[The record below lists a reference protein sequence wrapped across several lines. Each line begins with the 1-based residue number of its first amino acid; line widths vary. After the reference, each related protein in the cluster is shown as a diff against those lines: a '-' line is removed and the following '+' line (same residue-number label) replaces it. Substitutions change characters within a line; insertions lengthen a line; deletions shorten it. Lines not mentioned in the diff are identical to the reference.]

1 MQVHVMPSPD
11 AGIRK
16 KRRVASATD
25 GELSTDAASASV
37 ALSPTSISALS
48 PTTRRVSFFDASR
61 ETARRRWRLLQRHVC
76 ITQWLSKDLM
86 RRQVKRFALAQESLV
101 DALMTSKDDFTEV
114 FVKIRE
120 QFVSL
125 LDAENCFLSFEAN
138 RSTLEFDG
146 RGIYPSTRAKRGLLR
161 DALKSG
167 QPVHLFH
174 PSALDAQVMESVPH
188 SIDVRSYVCLPL
200 IDSDGNVQAVA
211 EIFNSRYDP
220 KIVAAWLRADS
231 KGPLHVLRNFVGN
244 LIRAFSKRT
253 NIGELFAST
262 TGKQQLDT
270 DTDVP
275 MTVGSNSHAL
285 GDGDGD
291 GDVATGRS
299 SEVSEY
305 PLETLVEFLRH
316 TVGVAQC
323 AVFAYDK
330 DAELLWARFSDS
342 SAFPKT
348 VKPGEG
354 IIGRAAVQGEPLRVS
369 LQSVAEADDSL
380 DPASPLSTMEDSA
393 DAPLSNE
400 TLFGSSSFPMD
411 TVRDVLCVPTTS
423 AAQKLNG
430 VVLLLNKQDGSA
442 FNEVDVAM
450 SVNLCRHI
458 GHALHSSALHEAI
471 LKAQGKAQTLL
482 DLSAV
487 LFRELETTA
496 LLAAIMD
503 KIKKPMN
510 ASKCCVFLMDDEK
523 HELVAPVGSDLAN
536 DAAQT
541 AFRIPA
547 TSGVVGAAAQTGEII
562 NVRDAYRDPRFNSS
576 VDQLTGFVTRSILAV
591 PIKDATGEV
600 LGVLEMVNKLSKQY
614 FDKDDEEL
622 ARGIAYYLA
631 IALKNA
637 KLFESARSA
646 MRRSDALLAMMQVIS
661 SSNENVADVF
671 KALVDTACQILNVEH
686 GALFFV
692 DALSKSLFCRVGSNW
707 KGYCIP
713 VGKFIPG
720 IVAESGE
727 IMSLVDAREHPAF
740 DVAYDELVGIQTRSL
755 LCVPIKSAA
764 LPTHHQGRVGPP
776 PKGPRENVIAVF
788 YAANKLGSVDGKRRR
803 SPFCEDDVKIMN
815 AICAEISSIIERRSW
830 ELVFL
835 VESTA
840 SDSSSELKNVTSA
853 FLSQYTTTPTLS
865 RRRSS
870 AAVAVRSRT
879 TTPVLSAP
887 PHATSSASP
896 APPPA
901 SASASASAP
910 APPRSDVL
918 RRVLKGSTSGSH
930 VCDWDLDPWEHSP
943 PQLVDLA
950 LEMFAFFDLPPRF
963 QIAPE
968 TLRRFLV
975 GVKAQYQDVPYHNF
989 FHAFATLHVSFLIVS
1004 AQPAVD
1010 TLVSP
1015 THRALSPVSQQRRL
1029 RPVAASPSHLFEAR
1043 DLLCV
1048 FVAAVCH
1055 DMNHN
1060 GRTNDFHI
1068 RYRTSLAMLYNDQS
1082 VLENMH
1088 AAACFETMR
1097 RPGHDL
1103 LEHVTPSEYRQMRKS
1118 IIRAILATDM
1128 HNHAAIVTQLHDK
1141 LKVDV
1146 FNADDELHKE
1156 LLLNALVHAADISG
1170 PALAEKMHIKW
1181 SLQLLQEFN
1190 MQYEEEAALGLTP
1203 TPYMNAQPGSPELG
1217 KLNLAFIDSCVFPLW
1232 SILHTFLDGLEP
1244 SLDNIQKNR
1253 NVWLEMI
1260 QHAA

>member
-25 GELSTDAASASV
+25 GELSSATASV

-48 PTTRRVSFFDASR
+48 PTTRRASFYDASR

-138 RSTLEFDG
+138 RSILEFDG

-161 DALKSG
+161 DALQSG
-167 QPVHLFH
+167 KPVHLFH
-174 PSALDAQVMESVPH
+174 PSSLDAQVLESVPQ
-188 SIDVRSYVCLPL
+188 SIDLRSYVCLPL

-211 EIFNSRYDP
+211 EIFNSRHDP

-231 KGPLHVLRNFVGN
+231 NGPLHVLRNFVGN

-262 TGKQQLDT
+262 MATRRLSPGV
-270 DTDVP
+270 DVL
-275 MTVGSNSHAL
+275 MTAGSNAPSSNDEDRDAADGHAN
-285 GDGDGD
+285 
-291 GDVATGRS
+291 
-299 SEVSEY
+299 EVSEY
-305 PLETLVEFLRH
+305 PLETLVELLRH

-354 IIGRAAVQGEPLRVS
+354 IIGRAALEGEPVRVCLKA
-369 LQSVAEADDSL
+369 LQEDGG
-380 DPASPLSTMEDSA
+380 SPLSPSGDS
-393 DAPLSNE
+393 DASASNE
-400 TLFGSSSFPMD
+400 TLFGSASFPMD
-411 TVRDVLCVPTTS
+411 SVRDVLCVPTTS
-423 AAQKLNG
+423 VTQKLNG

-562 NVRDAYRDPRFNSS
+562 NVRDAYRDARFNAS

-646 MRRSDALLAMMQVIS
+646 MRRSDALLAMMQVMS
-661 SSNENVADVF
+661 SSTENVADVF
-671 KALVDTACQILNVEH
+671 KALVDTACPN
-686 GALFFV
+686 
-692 DALSKSLFCRVGSNW
+692 
-707 KGYCIP
+707 P
-713 VGKFIPG
+713 
-720 IVAESGE
+720 
-727 IMSLVDAREHPAF
+727 
-740 DVAYDELVGIQTRSL
+740 
-755 LCVPIKSAA
+755 
-764 LPTHHQGRVGPP
+764 
-776 PKGPRENVIAVF
+776 
-788 YAANKLGSVDGKRRR
+788 
-803 SPFCEDDVKIMN
+803 
-815 AICAEISSIIERRSW
+815 ERR
-830 ELVFL
+830 
-835 VESTA
+835 A
-840 SDSSSELKNVTSA
+840 RCA
-853 FLSQYTTTPTLS
+853 
-865 RRRSS
+865 
-870 AAVAVRSRT
+870 
-879 TTPVLSAP
+879 
-887 PHATSSASP
+887 
-896 APPPA
+896 
-901 SASASASAP
+901 
-910 APPRSDVL
+910 VL
-918 RRVLKGSTSGSH
+918 RRRTEQEPVSVESAPTGRATAS
-930 VCDWDLDPWEHSP
+930 
-943 PQLVDLA
+943 QLVSSSLA
-950 LEMFAFFDLPPRF
+950 SSLRPARSCRWWMHESTQRLTPRTTSWLVSRRAVFSVCPSSLPPC
-963 QIAPE
+963 
-968 TLRRFLV
+968 RR
-975 GVKAQYQDVPYHNF
+975 
-989 FHAFATLHVSFLIVS
+989 TI
-1004 AQPAVD
+1004 
-1010 TLVSP
+1010 T
-1015 THRALSPVSQQRRL
+1015 
-1029 RPVAASPSHLFEAR
+1029 RPS
-1043 DLLCV
+1043 
-1048 FVAAVCH
+1048 
-1055 DMNHN
+1055 
-1060 GRTNDFHI
+1060 G
-1068 RYRTSLAMLYNDQS
+1068 
-1082 VLENMH
+1082 
-1088 AAACFETMR
+1088 R
-1097 RPGHDL
+1097 RPRDRMK
-1103 LEHVTPSEYRQMRKS
+1103 T
-1118 IIRAILATDM
+1118 
-1128 HNHAAIVTQLHDK
+1128 
-1141 LKVDV
+1141 
-1146 FNADDELHKE
+1146 
-1156 LLLNALVHAADISG
+1156 
-1170 PALAEKMHIKW
+1170 
-1181 SLQLLQEFN
+1181 
-1190 MQYEEEAALGLTP
+1190 
-1203 TPYMNAQPGSPELG
+1203 
-1217 KLNLAFIDSCVFPLW
+1217 
-1232 SILHTFLDGLEP
+1232 
-1244 SLDNIQKNR
+1244 
-1253 NVWLEMI
+1253 
-1260 QHAA
+1260 